1 MTIEDL
7 TTYTEVD
14 PNSHLSATT
23 TRASGSNVRRNETC
37 YQYYDKGVDFFN
49 ELDIDFTIRLST
61 SGSGPALGVFGLA
74 NNLNDFNALAATD
87 IFVLFYAP
95 SDNRLYINKGE
106 LAGSDYTSA
115 SPNTTYY
122 CTLRRSAGADSV
134 YLDVYTNSARTT
146 LKDTL
151 EITGLSGVKWRYI
164 YALASYNTGAT
175 TACSGY
181 VENIDIPDIA
191 LSSLS
196 FRRRSF
202 NSILVR

>member
-14 PNSHLSATT
+14 PNNHLSATA
-23 TRASGSNVRRNETC
+23 TRASGNNVRRNETC
-37 YQYYDKGVDFFN
+37 YQYYDKGTDFFN
-49 ELDIDFTIRLST
+49 ELNIDFTIRLST
-61 SGSGPALGVFGLA
+61 SGSGSALGVFGLA
-74 NNLNDFNALAATD
+74 NNLNHFYALAATD
-87 IFVLFYAP
+87 IFVLFY
-95 SDNRLYINKGE
+95 DKRLYLNKGG

-115 SPNTTYY
+115 SPSTTYY
-122 CTLRRSAGADSV
+122 CTLKRSAGADSV

-164 YALASYNTGAT
+164 YALASYNAGAT
-175 TACSGY
+175 IACSGY

>member
-14 PNSHLSATT
+14 PNNKLSATT
-23 TRASGSNVRRNETC
+23 TRASGNSVRRNETC
-37 YQYYDKGVDFFN
+37 YQYYDKGTDFFN
-49 ELDIDFTIRLST
+49 ELNINFTIRLST
-61 SGSGPALGVFGLA
+61 SGIEQALGVFGLA
-74 NNLNDFNALAATD
+74 NNLNHFYALAATD
-87 IFVLFYAP
+87 IFVLFYSP
-95 SDNRLYINKGE
+95 SDNRLYLNKGGS
-106 LAGSDYTSA
+106 AGSDYTSA
-115 SPNTTYY
+115 PLNTTYY
-122 CTLRRSAGADSV
+122 CTLKRLAGADSV

-164 YALASYNTGAT
+164 YALASYNTGAN
-175 TACSGY
+175 ASCSGY